1 MIQRNVKS
9 TAKPL
14 KSTQP
19 KRSKAELQRGIVAK
33 LRVRGIADP
42 ARATNEEMYLAVV
55 STLKEMIAENRNS
68 FKKRAAAKESKKV
81 CYLCMEFLIG
91 RSLRNQ
97 AMNLHVYDKLR
108 ELLSEWGKTFDDI
121 YACENDPGLGN
132 GGLGRLAACF
142 MDSLT
147 AQGYFASG
155 YSLCYEEGL
164 FRQRII
170 DGEQIE
176 LPDEW
181 LQGNGSYQPWG
192 CYLHR

>member
-91 RSLRNQ
+91 IYPVDSFKEISGVSPIRSIT
-97 AMNLHVYDKLR
+97 
-108 ELLSEWGKTFDDI
+108 LST
-121 YACENDPGLGN
+121 
-132 GGLGRLAACF
+132 
-142 MDSLT
+142 
-147 AQGYFASG
+147 
-155 YSLCYEEGL
+155 
-164 FRQRII
+164 
-170 DGEQIE
+170 
-176 LPDEW
+176 
-181 LQGNGSYQPWG
+181 
-192 CYLHR
+192 